1 MRKRRH
7 PFHLRVTLPAVVL
20 SIIVAGGVLSYA
32 MGDPHWLQRAGALI
46 AALAAVAVLMQIS
59 AEIRLEREREAVDT
73 RIGAAADGALAS
85 TPLDDLEVRLTVN
98 RLQVERS
105 RITHERLQ
113 VAVFVVTSAMIG
125 ELLHGFGDLAMC
137 HGFNVCDKHETR
149 QVPSQR

>member
-7 PFHLRVTLPAVVL
+7 PFHLRVTLPAVVV
-20 SIIVAGGVLSYA
+20 SIIVAGGVVSFA
-32 MGDPHWLQRAGALI
+32 TGNPHWLQRAGALI
-46 AALAAVAVLMQIS
+46 AALAAIAVLMQIS

-73 RIGAAADGALAS
+73 RIGAAADGALPS

-137 HGFNVCDKHETR
+137 YGFNVCDKHETR
-149 QVPSQR
+149 QVQSQR

>member
-1 MRKRRH
+1 M
-7 PFHLRVTLPAVVL
+7 
-20 SIIVAGGVLSYA
+20 
-32 MGDPHWLQRAGALI
+32 
-46 AALAAVAVLMQIS
+46 
-59 AEIRLEREREAVDT
+59 
-73 RIGAAADGALAS
+73 S

-125 ELLHGFGDLAMC
+125 ELLHGLATGHVPC
-137 HGFNVCDKHETR
+137 FDVCDKHETR